1 MTLIMGFFKISLG
14 AAIMLTVSAVSHAN
28 QPVRRVV
35 KDVPSVKNIYRVSA
49 SKTPSGFQVPRY
61 VSLKVGLVNGR
72 IGPSLKHS
80 IAWQYK
86 RKGLPL
92 IVVAETDMWRK
103 VRDIHGDESWVHK
116 PALSGERNVILLDD
130 APLYS
135 KPQSSARVS
144 ANAMGGALM
153 GLIECNEA
161 QWCKIESENG
171 LKGWVPRYKIWG
183 AQPLN

>member
-1 MTLIMGFFKISLG
+1 MTLIMGFFKISLS
-14 AAIMLTVSAVSHAN
+14 AMLTLTVSAVSHAN
-28 QPVRRVV
+28 EPVRRVV
-35 KDVPSVKNIYRVSA
+35 KDVPPVKNIYRVSA
-49 SKTPSGFQVPRY
+49 SKTPSGFPVPRY

-116 PALSGERNVILLDD
+116 PALSGARNVILLDD
-130 APLYS
+130 APLYA
-135 KPQSSARVS
+135 KPQASARVS
-144 ANAMGGALM
+144 AKAMRGTLM
-153 GLIECNEA
+153 GLMECNDN
-161 QWCKIESENG
+161 QWCKIEAENG
-171 LKGWVPRYKIWG
+171 LKGWVQRYKIWG

>member
-1 MTLIMGFFKISLG
+1 MRLIKISLC
-14 AAIMLTVSAVSHAN
+14 AALTLTVSAVSHAN
-28 QPVRRVV
+28 EPVRRVV
-35 KDVPSVKNIYRVSA
+35 KDVPPVKNLYRVSA

-116 PALSGERNVILLDD
+116 PALSGKRNVILLDD

-135 KPQSSARVS
+135 KPKSSARVS
-144 ANAMGGALM
+144 AKAMRGALM
-153 GLIECNEA
+153 GLMECNEN
-161 QWCKIESENG
+161 QWCRIEAESG
-171 LKGWVPRYKIWG
+171 LKGWVQRYKIWG
-183 AQPLN
+183 AQPLH